1 MQTNQVFSQQKF
13 PDVQVVFK
21 ILGGSWVK
29 ANWTLESGK
38 FSLVLL
44 LFNFFVSFGL
54 DSSLVEHPELGMFSF
69 VDKLTPEL
77 LMHAIVLGN
86 AAAVKN
92 FLEKCPSEVWGTCLV
107 GL

>member
-1 MQTNQVFSQQKF
+1 M
-13 PDVQVVFK
+13 
-21 ILGGSWVK
+21 
-29 ANWTLESGK
+29 
-38 FSLVLL
+38 
-44 LFNFFVSFGL
+44 
-54 DSSLVEHPELGMFSF
+54 EHPELGMFSF

-92 FLEKCPSEVWGTCLV
+92 FLEKCPSEVRGTCLV